1 MQVSGATLRS
11 SVMGTYTRIDVKR
24 FDRPVYEHFNQ
35 AFNKK
40 EYLFYWE
47 YVPAGTSGW
56 GIGLDYYTL
65 DRMTIRSLPSDASDA
80 LDAHLVQA
88 GDWYAYVYSSWQANP
103 AITVVCTSTGM
114 HFAAAGKLV
123 VRKCACVLAV
133 QPLRP

>member
-11 SVMGTYTRIDVKR
+11 SVMGTYTRIDIKR

-40 EYLFYWE
+40 EYLYYWQD
-47 YVPAGTSGW
+47 VQASVSAW
-56 GIGLDYYTL
+56 GIGLDYTAGVNL
-65 DRMTIRSLPSDASDA
+65 AIKSLPSNA

-88 GDWYAYVYSSWQANP
+88 GDWYAYIYNSRWAANP
-103 AITVVCTSTGM
+103 AITVVCTLTGM

-123 VRKCACVLAV
+123 VRKCACVLAN
-133 QPLRP
+133 